1 MRPTSTRASLS
12 LALGLSCALAL
23 TAPAALAQLD
33 LQRTGGVLGES
44 VQFDISGSGALAALV
59 VSGNAGP
66 TPLALVD
73 PTDGR
78 QLDVG
83 LDLLEF
89 LTIAALPA
97 APSFPLPADAS
108 LQGVPIFAQAVS
120 LPGAVGL
127 FDSISNAVAWSLAAA
142 GTSEPTLG
150 DRIAAVDGHT
160 ATVLDD
166 GRVVLVGGVDVNTGQ
181 ALGLIEIFDP
191 QTQAFSV
198 SSATL
203 GTPRSAHTA
212 TLLPDGRVLVLGGTD
227 TNEVILGTAEL
238 YDPLTDSVSPAA
250 SMSSPRVTHTATL
263 AGDGRV
269 FVAGGIFLIDPADQ
283 FSALNNTLA
292 STEVYDPLT
301 DAWVAGPSFPT
312 KLTGHAAA
320 TLGNGQ
326 VFVCGGIEVT
336 SLFGFPL
343 PTFTAASR
351 RWNPATN
358 AFSGS
363 PAIPGPR
370 AFHSMISADDGSVL
384 LVGGALQELTSYTI
398 LGDCHR
404 FVSATWSS
412 AGNLVEPRAYP
423 NLAFADSGELC
434 VVSGLLAI
442 NATTGVGTPAL
453 NIERSNA
460 SITGWSTAGALT
472 SARLNAITV
481 AVDGGERLLTTGAP
495 SAGTNDAELFVP

>member
-1 MRPTSTRASLS
+1 MLS
-12 LALGLSCALAL
+12 LHRLATALFLLAPM
-23 TAPAALAQLD
+23 AQAQLD
-33 LQRTGGVLGES
+33 LERVGGVLGES
-44 VQFDISGSGALAALV
+44 VQFDLAGTGALAALV
-59 VSGNAGP
+59 VSGNSGP

-73 PTDGR
+73 PGDPR

-97 APSFPLPADAS
+97 SQGFPLPADAS
-108 LQGVPIFAQAVS
+108 LQGVPIYGQAVS
-120 LPGAVGL
+120 LPGAASV
-127 FDSISNAVAWSLAAA
+127 FDAISNAVAWNLASG

-150 DRIAAVDGHT
+150 ARVAPIDGHT
-160 ATVLDD
+160 ATVLED
-166 GRVVLVGGVDVNTGQ
+166 GRVVLIGGVDVNTGQ

-191 QTQAFSV
+191 QTQSFVV
-198 SSATL
+198 SAASLA
-203 GTPRSAHTA
+203 TPRSAHTA
-212 TLLPDGRVLVLGGTD
+212 TRLPDGRVLILGGTD
-227 TNEVILGTAEL
+227 TNEVILGSAEL
-238 YDPLTDSVSPAA
+238 YDPLTDSISPAA
-250 SMSSPRVTHTATL
+250 PMSTPRVTHTATL

-269 FVAGGIFLIDPADQ
+269 FVAGGIFLIDPGDK

-292 STEVYDPLT
+292 SSEVYDPVGDT
-301 DAWVAGPSFPT
+301 WIAGPSFPT

-326 VFVCGGIEVT
+326 VLVCGGIEVT
-336 SLFGFPL
+336 SLFGLPL
-343 PTFTAASR
+343 PTFSAAAR

-363 PAIPGPR
+363 PAIPGAR
-370 AFHSMISADDGSVL
+370 AFHSMIAAGDGSVL
-384 LVGGALQELTSYTI
+384 VVGGALQVVTSYSI

-404 FVSATWSS
+404 FTAGVWSS
-412 AGNLVEPRAYP
+412 AGNLVQARAYP

-442 NATTGVGTPAL
+442 NATSGVGTPAQ

-460 SITGWSTAGALT
+460 GITAWSTAGALT
-472 SARLNAITV
+472 AMRLNAITV

-495 SAGTNDAELFVP
+495 AAGTADAEMFVP